1 MGSHT
6 TQFFFAMYPL
16 PNLRSTSAHRAIVLG
31 LILAGF
37 SGSISLIAAQPQ
49 IRWATSVIERSS
61 QYGSPAYGAVQALG
75 EPNVF
80 PDHADDAQAW
90 ASATAD
96 GRREFLALAYNDP
109 IQAAGVAIFE
119 TYNPGAVDRVEV
131 RNLGT
136 GEWVEVWTGTATAQP
151 KEARVFMVSFP
162 LTTFLVD
169 GVRLELDSPAVA
181 GWNEIDAVALLDA
194 DPAAVGPLVSAFEA
208 TSFGVDELYTE
219 LAAETVTGRVWL
231 TDSFHGVASAE
242 FQLLDP
248 AGAAVG
254 QPLAASRVDVFGS
267 SIYRD
272 QWTGSVIIPQGSPT
286 GVYGVRIHATSLGGG
301 ASIVDQPGLFTVAD
315 TLPRPGRYYRWTKVI
330 EVGDVG
336 HSIAGRQFTV
346 QDFGVFLPPNPL
358 VNRLGEI
365 AFSARLRDQNQV
377 FASATYLQ
385 SAETR
390 RVLVNSQVTGFSGT
404 ANSLNDA
411 GWVAFIGSETGG
423 TIPQGIYKSNGE
435 ETVLIDDTPD
445 TDFPRIN
452 NAGQVAYLRGKQDTF
467 GYDLWR
473 GDGSSKG
480 RLVESRVKFP
490 SPPGSVVSGEQPE
503 LENLVMGDIAD
514 NGSVYFG
521 AQMRVFDQSNS
532 IYSAI
537 GRTRSDGFS
546 LLSRAAPRSG
556 TFYTAVGG
564 WATPHYTE
572 ALAGSPDGKL
582 AFVGYVDPVVNVA
595 LPPPQVGIGFVLRP
609 TTFIAA
615 GPGSYYDSSLSE
627 DGSLRGLSVNDRG
640 VSVYIQGKSNSRQW
654 LKVTSLPRYQR
665 TILRSNHYLDG
676 RRVEQMQTSHQAID
690 PRGRVVVLVRF
701 TDGHEAIYRADP
713 VTGET
718 ASLPE
723 FPDAE
728 STVPPQG
735 LLRYHFEN
743 AASASW
749 LALPPRGEITLRVL
763 TGGGRIREL
772 LAISPGLVRPVE
784 VVIDDQVV
792 GQWRPGEPFD
802 LVARTGAS
810 SAAVTLRN
818 LAVNEGFTGSLAIL
832 PVFNNPTVELEVD
845 GVAVPLLR
853 QPNSRAALPGDLL
866 SLPATAVDDPGFTY
880 EWRKAGVA
888 LLDSDRHWG
897 SATDTL
903 GVYPFEPADAGEYEL
918 TATGAAGGASVT
930 VEVFNALTFGNWV
943 AQFFPEV
950 GDDPELLDP
959 GATPQGDGVPNIVKY
974 AFGIDPTR
982 PMTAGETD
990 RFARVS
996 RIISGA
1002 ATEVEI
1008 TVTLNPAATEAG
1020 LAVFASPDAGAE
1032 SWTQVPAEELVVR
1045 ETSGP
1050 EGRTLTVGLPPAT
1063 DATQFYQIQL
1073 AYQPR

>member
-1 MGSHT
+1 MYT
-6 TQFFFAMYPL
+6 TSNPRPVASL
-16 PNLRSTSAHRAIVLG
+16 S
-31 LILAGF
+31 LILAGWCTA
-37 SGSISLIAAQPQ
+37 LALCADQPV
-49 IRWATSVIERSS
+49 IRWATSVIGVSS
-61 QYGSPAYGAVQALG
+61 QYSSPAYGAVQALG

-80 PDHADDAQAW
+80 PNHSDNAKAW
-90 ASATAD
+90 ASASAN
-96 GRREFLALAYNDP
+96 GQREFLALGYADP
-109 IQAAGVAIFE
+109 IRAAGVVIYE
-119 TYNPGAVDRVEV
+119 TFNPGAVDRVEV
-131 RNLGT
+131 RNADT
-136 GEWVEVWTGTATAQP
+136 EQWVEVWTGAAVAQP

-162 LTTFLVD
+162 QTTFLVD
-169 GVRLELDSPAVA
+169 GVRIELDSPAVS
-181 GWNEIDAVALLDA
+181 GWNEIDAVALLDR
-194 DPAAVGPLVSAFEA
+194 DPATAGPVVGAFDV
-208 TSFGVDELYTE
+208 TLSGGRELYTE
-219 LAAETVTGRVWL
+219 LAAETLTGRVWL
-231 TDSFHGVASAE
+231 TDRFHGVASAA

-248 AGAAVG
+248 SGAAIG
-254 QPLAASRVDVFGS
+254 QPSAASRVDVFGS

-286 GVYGVRIHATSLGGG
+286 GDYGVRIHATSLAGGV
-301 ASIVDQPGLFTVAD
+301 STVDQFGLFTVTD
-315 TLPRPGRYYRWTKVI
+315 TLPRPGRSYRWTKVI

-336 HSIAGRQFTV
+336 HSFAGRQFTV

-385 SAETR
+385 SGEMR
-390 RVLVNSQVTGFSGT
+390 RVLVNSQITGFSGT

-473 GDGSSKG
+473 GDGSSKTL
-480 RLVESRVKFP
+480 LVESRAKFP
-490 SPPGSVVSGEQPE
+490 TPPGSVISGEQPE

-514 NGSVYFG
+514 DGTVYFG
-521 AQMRVFDQSNS
+521 AAMRSFDQSNT

-537 GRTRSDGFS
+537 GRARFEGFS

-572 ALAGSPDGKL
+572 ALAGSPKGKL
-582 AFVGYVDPVVNVA
+582 AFVGYVDPVGNFA
-595 LPPPQVGIGFVLRP
+595 LPPPQVGISFILRP
-609 TTFIAA
+609 TSFIAA
-615 GPGSYYDSSLSE
+615 GPGSHYDSSLSE

-640 VSVYIQGKSNSRQW
+640 VSVYIQGKSNTRQW

-665 TILRSNHYLDG
+665 TILRSDHYLDG

-713 VTGET
+713 VTGEE

-723 FPDAE
+723 FPDEE
-728 STVPPQG
+728 SALPPNG
-735 LLRYHFEN
+735 LVRYHFEN

-749 LALPPRGEITLRVL
+749 LALPPRGEVTLSVL
-763 TGGGRIREL
+763 TGGGRVREL
-772 LAISPGLVRPVE
+772 LAISAGLVRPVE
-784 VVIDDQVV
+784 VVVNDQVV
-792 GQWRPGEPFD
+792 GQWHPGESFD

-810 SAAVTLRN
+810 SAVVTLRN

-832 PVFNNPTVELEVD
+832 PIFNNPTVELEVD
-845 GVAVPLLR
+845 GAAVPLLR
-853 QPNSRAALPGDLL
+853 QPNLRAALPGELL

-880 EWRKAGVA
+880 QWRKAGVV
-888 LLDSDRHWG
+888 LTDDDRQWG
-897 SATDTL
+897 GASDTL

-930 VEVFNALTFGNWV
+930 VEVFNALTFGNWL
-943 AQFFPEV
+943 AQFFPEA
-950 GDDPELLDP
+950 GDDPALLDP
-959 GATPQGDGVPNIVKY
+959 SATPQEDGVPNIVKY

-982 PMTAGETD
+982 PMTAGEKD

-996 RIISGA
+996 RVIPGA
-1002 ATEVEI
+1002 ENHVEI
-1008 TVTLNPAATEAG
+1008 SVTLNPAATEAG
-1020 LAVFASPDAGAE
+1020 LAVFASADAGAG
-1032 SWTQVPAEELVVR
+1032 SWEQVPAEELVVI

-1050 EGRTLTVGLPPAT
+1050 EGRTLTVRLPPAT